1 MSMTDISPQGQMLP
15 GSGWDA
21 GKGCM
26 GFADSK
32 ALGLL
37 EGIVPLLE
45 TEWLHTA
52 DDHTKVE

>member
-1 MSMTDISPQGQMLP
+1 
-15 GSGWDA
+15 
-21 GKGCM
+21 M

-37 EGIVPLLE
+37 EGIVPFLE

-52 DDHTKVE
+52 DNHPKVEQSHVQEQ